1 MNFIWIDDL
10 PEREEAAKNLGKF
23 LDINVIFIG
32 VKGENLSE
40 ILTKM
45 IGGSEPN
52 LIIIDHNLEDSDSGI
67 FKKGSSVAASIRES
81 WPECPIVCVSAVDVV
96 EVDSQQKALYE
107 EIFSIENISTH
118 YVEIFSIAKSYK
130 DISEKRPFDIGGI
143 LSLIQVPEID
153 IKKVSAIFPNQ
164 NYQDPSLIVGISKW
178 VRKVLI
184 KRAGFLYDKLWLC
197 TLIGIKVESFH
208 KVEKLFEP
216 AKYNGIFLNNE
227 DLRWWKSS
235 ALEILYENS
244 DISGLPW
251 EKGRGLAGIEPRDY
265 SVSYATEKYFP
276 ETVAYIDSGSN
287 TQVPICIRESDI
299 HPDYQ
304 SLLYFDDIRLMRP
317 AE

>member
-10 PEREEAAKNLGKF
+10 PDREEAAKNLAQF
-23 LDINVIFIG
+23 LNLNVEFIG
-32 VKGENLSE
+32 VKEKNLSD

-45 IGGSEPN
+45 IANGKPD
-52 LIIIDHNLEDSDSGI
+52 LILIDHNLEDSDSGI

-107 EIFSIENISTH
+107 EIFSIEKISIH
-118 YVEIFSIAKSYK
+118 YDEIFSIAKSYT
-130 DISEKRPFDIGGI
+130 DISKNRPVDITGI

-178 VRKVLI
+178 IRKVLM

-197 TLIGIKVESFH
+197 TLIGIKVESFY
-208 KVEKLFEP
+208 KVEKLFDP
-216 AKYNGIFLNNE
+216 AKYAGVFSNTQ
-227 DLRWWKSS
+227 DLRWWKSY

-244 DISGLPW
+244 EIAGLPW
-251 EKGRGLAGIEPRDY
+251 EKGRGLKGIETSDY
-265 SVSYATEKYFP
+265 SVSYATGKYFP
-276 ETVAYIDSGSN
+276 ETVAYIDSGSD
-287 TQVPICIRESDI
+287 TQVPICIRESDL